1 MSDSE
6 LSGPEFS
13 GETAL
18 QAAPWETKLS
28 FGLWLAEAILGI
40 LNGIIII
47 AGAALVTAVVGLEN
61 DGAVAT
67 IGVLIAIGGLI
78 ALIAIFR
85 IVVAVFMLRGKVW
98 ARNTLT
104 ILGVLGLIGVIW
116 EFQGNA
122 PVAIAHG
129 LVLLVALIAMFL
141 PNSNAY
147 FRRPFPAAERI

>member
-1 MSDSE
+1 MSESE
-6 LSGPEFS
+6 LSGPEFT

-28 FGLWLAEAILGI
+28 FWLWLAEAVLGI
-40 LNGIIII
+40 VNGILII
-47 AGAALVTAVVGLEN
+47 AGAVLVTAVVGLEN

-67 IGVLIAIGGLI
+67 VGVLVALGILI
-78 ALIAIFR
+78 AALAVFR
-85 IVVAVFMLRGKVW
+85 IVCSVFMLRGKVW
-98 ARNTLT
+98 ARNALT

-116 EFQGNA
+116 EFQSNPG
-122 PVAIAHG
+122 VAIAHA

-147 FRRPFPAAERI
+147 FRAPYPEK

>member
-1 MSDSE
+1 MSESE
-6 LSGPEFS
+6 LSGPEFT

-28 FGLWLAEAILGI
+28 FWLWLAEAVLGI
-40 LNGIIII
+40 VNGILII
-47 AGAALVTAVVGLEN
+47 AGAVLVTAVVGLEN

-67 IGVLIAIGGLI
+67 VGVLVALGIVIA
-78 ALIAIFR
+78 ALAVFR
-85 IVVAVFMLRGKVW
+85 IVCSVFMLRGKVW
-98 ARNTLT
+98 ARNALT

-116 EFQGNA
+116 EFQSNPG
-122 PVAIAHG
+122 VAIAHA

-147 FRRPFPAAERI
+147 FRAPYPEK